1 MSELEKSVQFCGNFL
16 KGYNDCKEGKPHEHH
31 SAAHSR
37 GYSTRYE
44 EEAIEEKQSQR
55 GRGYDNYRAAKAA
68 I

>member
-1 MSELEKSVQFCGNFL
+1 MSELMQLNESQKRCDDFI

-44 EEAIEEKQSQR
+44 EEAIEEKQSYLKVW
-55 GRGYDNYRAAKAA
+55 GRV
-68 I
+68 